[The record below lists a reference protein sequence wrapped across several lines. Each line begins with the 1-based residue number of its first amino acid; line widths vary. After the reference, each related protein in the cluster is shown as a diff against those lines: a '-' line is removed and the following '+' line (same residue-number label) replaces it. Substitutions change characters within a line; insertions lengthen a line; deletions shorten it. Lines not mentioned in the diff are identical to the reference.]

1 MGCGEF
7 VHKTPVFRFLH
18 DKRFSWLHTALGPL
32 AGIKMLCVTVSTSKG
47 LGRVLSSN
55 HELFFS
61 RNLNGYRLAGSVEG
75 LIVKVSEEHGK
86 QKATVYSGRP
96 HPPPP
101 PIMAAHAPPP
111 PQFYYPANDYGYDS
125 HQRHRG
131 GGPYRGG
138 RGGGPRVERWS
149 DRPSSS
155 NSYGGGVD
163 FTNFFCDVNLS

>member
-1 MGCGEF
+1 MCF
-7 VHKTPVFRFLH
+7 NVK
-18 DKRFSWLHTALGPL
+18 
-32 AGIKMLCVTVSTSKG
+32 ST
-47 LGRVLSSN
+47 RRTLSSTF
-55 HELFFS
+55 LS

-96 HPPPP
+96 HLPPPPP
-101 PIMAAHAPPP
+101 PIMAAHAPP
-111 PQFYYPANDYGYDS
+111 PQFYYPANDYGYDT

-155 NSYGGGVD
+155 NSYGGVD
-163 FTNFFCDVNLS
+163 LTNRFLVTLT